1 MVENGF
7 SADKIRVEVMK
18 MLRADKDF
26 QMAVAENTIA
36 YKREV
41 QQIINNTIE
50 SAKEV
55 GKTLTAEAGDM
66 AWNNDLSMWEQQGK
80 ILQSRTA

>member
-1 MVENGF
+1 MAKSMVENGF

-41 QQIINNTIE
+41 QQSGGC
-50 SAKEV
+50 SATV
-55 GKTLTAEAGDM
+55 RVSNFRT
-66 AWNNDLSMWEQQGK
+66 
-80 ILQSRTA
+80 SRKYSIHIKR